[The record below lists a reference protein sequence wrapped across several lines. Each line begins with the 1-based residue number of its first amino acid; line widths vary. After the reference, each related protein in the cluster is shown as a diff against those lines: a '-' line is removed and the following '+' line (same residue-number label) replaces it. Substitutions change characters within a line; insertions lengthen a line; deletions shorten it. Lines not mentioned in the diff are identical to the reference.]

1 MMRAQH
7 PRTLRTDVAFA
18 AALAALTLCLVGGSP
33 AEAAD
38 PAQAHTLLV
47 VNKDDSTVALLEF
60 RTGKSIV
67 TLPTGFTPHE
77 VAASPDGK
85 LAAVSNYGTGDKP
98 GSTLTIVDVPAAKVA
113 RTVDLG
119 DHTRPHGVCWYA
131 PDRLAVTTEGS
142 GHLLVVNP
150 LSGKVLSAVR
160 TGQEM
165 SHQVAVAP
173 GGRRAFVANIA
184 SGSVTAVDLERGAKL
199 KDVPTGGG
207 AEAIAVTPDGREV
220 WVGNRNEGTIS
231 VIDATSLE
239 AVAKIPCPGM
249 PFRVAIAP
257 DGRHALAS
265 ATITGEVVLLDVRQR
280 KEIVRRK
287 LGIEPAPVAAR
298 RGFARLSP
306 GSPMPVGLLLSAD
319 GATAVVA
326 ATMADKLAVLDAQ
339 TLEVRRVLDA
349 GGEPDGLAFGAAG
362 TAK

>member
-1 MMRAQH
+1 MRVRH
-7 PRTLRTDVAFA
+7 LRALRIDIALA
-18 AALAALTLCLVGGSP
+18 AALVALTLGLVGTPPTG
-33 AEAAD
+33 AAD
-38 PAQAHTLLV
+38 APQPHTLLV

-60 RTGKSIV
+60 RTGKSIA

-77 VAASPDGK
+77 GAASPDGK

-119 DHTRPHGVCWYA
+119 EHTRPHGVCWYA
-131 PDRLAVTTEGS
+131 PDRLAVTTEGT
-142 GHLLVVNP
+142 GHMLVVNP

-160 TGQEM
+160 TAQET

-173 GGRRAFVANIA
+173 GGRRAFVANIG
-184 SGSVTAVDLERGAKL
+184 SGSVTVVDLERGAKL
-199 KDVPTGGG
+199 KDIPTGRG

-231 VIDATSLE
+231 VIDAASLE

-257 DGRHALAS
+257 DGRHGLAS

-280 KEIVRRK
+280 KEVLRRK
-287 LGIEPAPVAAR
+287 LGIGPAPVAAR
-298 RGFARLSP
+298 RGFARLAP
-306 GSPMPVGLLLSAD
+306 GSPMPVGLILSPD

-326 ATMADKLAVLDAQ
+326 ATMADKLAVLDAR
-339 TLEVRRVLDA
+339 TLEVLRVIDA
-349 GGEPDGLAFGAAG
+349 GGEPDGLAFGAARP
-362 TAK
+362 AK